1 VRLHQVCFTSV
12 IGTGWVASAGALIYL
27 AGEKTVRFWRH
38 CGNKNAWTVGPVDR
52 QIGVAQSYGDGRLG
66 VAVSDCVAVHGRAGA
81 RGSRPDPLG
90 FIRANMRIAPVPTL
104 PEIRL
109 YTAHPASG
117 LWRFAELDED
127 GSRPS
132 PPYWAYHW
140 AGGAALARHI
150 LDRPET
156 VTGGR
161 VLDLGAGSGI
171 VGIAAAKAGAREVIA
186 AEIDRYALAALGLN
200 SELNGVEIT
209 AIGDDLTAGPPPPVN
224 LVAVGDLFYERDL
237 ADRVTAFLD
246 RCLAAGINVLIGD
259 PGRAYL
265 PRPRLRRLAEYRV
278 SDVGEVKDVAMNPSA
293 VFSLEPD
300 CASLVAVW

>member
-1 VRLHQVCFTSV
+1 M
-12 IGTGWVASAGALIYL
+12 
-27 AGEKTVRFWRH
+27 
-38 CGNKNAWTVGPVDR
+38 
-52 QIGVAQSYGDGRLG
+52 
-66 VAVSDCVAVHGRAGA
+66 SDCVADHGPAGA
-81 RGSRPDPLG
+81 RASRPDPLG

-117 LWRFAELDED
+117 LWRLAELDED
-127 GSRPS
+127 GSGPS

-200 SELNGVEIT
+200 SALNGVEIT

-265 PRPRLRRLAEYRV
+265 PRPRLRLLAEYRV
-278 SDVGEVKDVAMNPSA
+278 SEVGEVKDAAMKPSA
-293 VFSLEPD
+293 VFSLEPTTTNEAKTVPRRGHTSTQWD
-300 CASLVAVW
+300 RARLAVDAR

>member
-1 VRLHQVCFTSV
+1 MAFSER
-12 IGTGWVASAGALIYL
+12 
-27 AGEKTVRFWRH
+27 
-38 CGNKNAWTVGPVDR
+38 P
-52 QIGVAQSYGDGRLG
+52 G
-66 VAVSDCVAVHGRAGA
+66 VAVSDCVADHCPAGA
-81 RGSRPDPLG
+81 RGSRPDPPG

-117 LWRFAELDED
+117 LWRLAELDED
-127 GSRPS
+127 GSGPS

-200 SELNGVEIT
+200 SALNDVEIT

-246 RCLAAGINVLIGD
+246 RCIAAGINVLIGD

-265 PRPRLRRLAEYRV
+265 PRPRLRLLAEYRV